1 MPNILHWQGAL
12 QGTGHTSVA
21 AYDFNV
27 ASNWRVQRQFTAV
40 VNWPTATQAPIPGD
54 TVYVGGQVICRT
66 PLLFGGYTGTIG
78 VGGWGANGT
87 TGTGTGTTAES
98 GTTFTSSIER
108 FICTLSPYWYPFPY
122 LGGGITGDVYNWLFS
137 DAIKDTVGLTNPA
150 AISTTADISRSQA
163 GLKLKVRDIVPIYT
177 TGQINSAFASGAT
190 NSAGYPNYSVVD
202 IDFVQSRSGLTGVT
216 GGVCAT
222 RLWVME
228 ATSSTAAG
236 NGNVI
241 INDGSFN
248 EVKVFRFN
256 TANGTSTGKAHSVTL
271 NNTVAKTI
279 VTPNCDFN
287 VATDSIVGTLT
298 VLEGYLPYYAKSMKD
313 LVVDNREIS
322 FLGKANTSLANSALG
337 YVNTASTSATGAFVS
352 GIYLNKQYAG
362 VNDGHYD
369 YIPTVVISSP
379 QGATATAP
387 TVTIENIQIIAA
399 GPSGAPSNLSTLRR
413 WNVLF
418 NGNATV
424 TTVGNDGGLVSA
436 YPDIKGDASVTI
448 GELQMANN
456 AVLDLTLA
464 PDFNGWYFGSLSG
477 NASGN
482 YVIGGINFLDET
494 STVIGSAGVRLYNT
508 KIAAGYDFRAATE
521 LPPSKFSVFTQ
532 DFGGKK

>member
-27 ASNWRVQRQFTAV
+27 ASNWRVQRQGQPV
-40 VNWPTATQAPIPGD
+40 VQWPTATQAPIPGD
-54 TVYVGGQVICRT
+54 TVQIGGQVICRT
-66 PLLFGGYTGTIG
+66 PLLFGGYTGTMG

-98 GTTFTSSIER
+98 GTTFASSLEK
-108 FICTLSPYWYPFPY
+108 FNANLSPYWYPFPW

-163 GLKLKVRDIVPIYT
+163 GLKLKVREFVNFNT
-177 TGQINSAFASGAT
+177 TGRIDSTLASGAT
-190 NSAGYPNYSVVD
+190 NASGYPNYSVVD
-202 IDFVQSRSGLTGVT
+202 IDFVQSRTGLTGVT

-222 RLWVME
+222 RLFISE
-228 ATSSTAAG
+228 ATSATNDG
-236 NGNVI
+236 VGNVI
-241 INDGSFN
+241 VNDGGFN

-256 TANGTSTGKAHSVTL
+256 TSNGTATGKAHSVTL
-271 NNTVAKTI
+271 NNTVAKTV

-313 LVVDNREIS
+313 LVVDNREIT
-322 FLGKANTSLANSALG
+322 FLGKANTPLANSALG

-352 GIYLNKQYAG
+352 GIYLNRQYAAL
-362 VNDGHYD
+362 NDGHYD

-387 TVTIENIQIIAA
+387 TVTIENIQILAA

-436 YPDIKGDASVTI
+436 YEDIRNDATVTI
-448 GELQMANN
+448 GQLQMANN

-464 PDFNGWYFGSLSG
+464 PNFNGWYFGSLSG
-477 NASGN
+477 NN
-482 YVIGGINFLDET
+482 IVLGGINFLDET

-508 KIAAGYDFRAATE
+508 RIAAGYDFRAATD
-521 LPPSKFSVFTQ
+521 LPASKFSVFTQ
-532 DFGGKK
+532 DVGGKK

>member
-1 MPNILHWQGAL
+1 MAILHWQGAIS
-12 QGTGHTSVA
+12 GTGHTSVA

-27 ASNWRVQRQFTAV
+27 ASNWKVQRYGTAV
-40 VNWPTATQAPIPGD
+40 SNWSTSLTAPVPGD
-54 TVYVGGQVICRT
+54 FISIGESVVART
-66 PLLFGGYTGTIG
+66 PLLFGGYTGTMAA
-78 VGGWGANGT
+78 GGWGPNGVGAT
-87 TGTGTGTTAES
+87 
-98 GTTFTSSIER
+98 GTTFTSS
-108 FICTLSPYWYPFPY
+108 LSFVNIQLKPAFYPFPY
-122 LGGGITGDVYNWLFS
+122 LGGGISGDIYNYLFS
-137 DAIKDTVGLTNPA
+137 DKMTNGAGLTNE
-150 AISTTADISRSQA
+150 STLGSALDIARSQA
-163 GLKLKVRDIVPIYT
+163 GLKLKVSASINIIH
-177 TGQINSAFASGAT
+177 TGRIDPAIASGGTA
-190 NSAGYPNYSVVD
+190 SDGYPNYSVVD
-202 IDFVQSRSGLTGVT
+202 IDFVQSRTQQTGVT
-216 GGVCAT
+216 AGLCYTHLYMA
-222 RLWVME
+222 E
-228 ATSSTAAG
+228 ATTAADDG
-236 NGNVI
+236 LGNVI

-248 EVKVFRFN
+248 EVKVFRVN
-256 TANGTSTGKAHSVTL
+256 NANGTSTGKAHSVTL

-298 VLEGYLPYYAKSMKD
+298 VNEGYLPYYAKSMKD
-313 LVVDNREIS
+313 LVVDNREIT

-352 GIYLNKQYAG
+352 GIYLNKQYAAL
-362 VNDGHYD
+362 NDGHYD

-387 TVTIENIQIIAA
+387 NVTIENIQILAA

-436 YPDIKGDASVTI
+436 YPDIRGDATVTI
-448 GELQMANN
+448 GQLQMANN

-477 NASGN
+477 NN
-482 YVIGGINFLDET
+482 IVLGGINFLDDT

-508 KIAAGYDFRAATE
+508 KIAAGYDFRAATDI
-521 LPPSKFSVFTQ
+521 PASKFAVFTQ
-532 DFGGKK
+532 DFGGKQ

>member
-1 MPNILHWQGAL
+1 MA
-12 QGTGHTSVA
+12 
-21 AYDFNV
+21 
-27 ASNWRVQRQFTAV
+27 
-40 VNWPTATQAPIPGD
+40 
-54 TVYVGGQVICRT
+54 
-66 PLLFGGYTGTIG
+66 

-98 GTTFTSSIER
+98 GTTFASSIER
-108 FICTLSPYWYPFPY
+108 FICNLSPYWYPFPY
-122 LGGGITGDVYNWLFS
+122 LGGGITGNIYNWLFS

-150 AISTTADISRSQA
+150 AISTGLDISRSQA

-177 TGQINSAFASGAT
+177 TGRIDSALASGAT
-190 NSAGYPNYSVVD
+190 TSAGYPNYSVVD

-248 EVKVFRFN
+248 EVKVFRLLN
-256 TANGTSTGKAHSVTL
+256 ANGTSTGKAHSVTL

-298 VLEGYLPYYAKSMKD
+298 VLEGYSPYYAVSMKD

-322 FLGKANTSLANSALG
+322 FLGKANTPLANSALG
-337 YVNTASTSATGAFVS
+337 YVNTASTSATGAYVS
-352 GIYLNKQYAG
+352 GIYLNRQYTGILA
-362 VNDGHYD
+362 DAHYD

-387 TVTIENIQIIAA
+387 TVTIENIQILAA
-399 GPSGAPSNLSTLRR
+399 GASGAPSNLSTLRR

-424 TTVGNDGGLVSA
+424 TTVANDGGLVSA
-436 YPDIKGDASVTI
+436 YPDIRGDASVTI
-448 GELQMANN
+448 GELQMRNE

-477 NASGN
+477 NN
-482 YVIGGINFLDET
+482 LVIGGINFLDET

-508 KIAAGYDFRAATE
+508 KVAAGYDFRAGTDA
-521 LPPSKFSVFTQ
+521 PASKFGVFAQ